1 MVARWRGNGDAGLRR
16 QMQFRI
22 GLLTVYLLILT
33 GPATLHAQAQETE
46 RFDDSDEQRGVV
58 NYPASFFTRYR
69 PTTAL
74 DMVRQIPGFQLDEG
88 SGERGFGASAGNIL
102 INDRRVSAKQDLP
115 SAILARI
122 PASHVERIDLIR
134 GQIRSIDMLGQP
146 VVANILLRGDVPAAV
161 RWEALLLKNFLD
173 SSLDLTDLSM
183 NVSRSAQLRSV
194 DYNAGVSLTRRGT
207 GDEIVVDVLDGSGD
221 LIEERLDGQ
230 DETAYN
236 AGANLNLS
244 TTIGRTLLH
253 FNGQLGWQDFDT
265 TTISDRTPL
274 NNVGE
279 SRQEIFGMDNDTKD
293 IEIGVDAE
301 RSLTDD
307 LVGKGII
314 LFFQNDSDTINTQRI
329 VEDVAGQ
336 TLFRVADSAVKTTEL
351 ITRVEFDWV
360 GWQGHTVQWNIE
372 GAFNAIDGSLM
383 QTDDTG
389 SGPVEIEIPGANTRV
404 EESRWDMLIKD
415 LWPLGDWIVDY
426 GLGAEYSEISQT
438 GDFDRTDN
446 FFFIK
451 PQGLITWSPSLE
463 VQTRLRVA
471 REVAQLNLNDF
482 VTTTQFQD
490 ENLLRG
496 GLDLEPQSTWIA
508 ELTYERRFGD
518 LGVFTVMGFHHWISD
533 VQDFVPLTDE
543 TDAPGN
549 IGDGRRW
556 GVVLEST
563 VPLEFTGLSGARL
576 DLKARWQDTTVVDPV
591 TGMDRILTGRSEHQG
606 PPNFAFTSDN
616 NYDFMYDIAF
626 RQDFQ
631 DARVAW
637 GWDIADRGERTWF
650 RVNEVNFYDEV
661 GMEVN
666 AFIETTRWFGI
677 KIRLEGSN
685 LSHFTETRDRTLY
698 EGRRGLSPVSRREL
712 TETVE
717 GRRLILTVSGTF

>member
-1 MVARWRGNGDAGLRR
+1 ML
-16 QMQFRI
+16 
-22 GLLTVYLLILT
+22 
-33 GPATLHAQAQETE
+33 
-46 RFDDSDEQRGVV
+46 DDSEDQQGVV
-58 NYPASFFTRYR
+58 SYPASFFARYR
-69 PTTAL
+69 PNTAL
-74 DMVRQIPGFQLDEG
+74 DMVRQIPGFQLDDG

-102 INDRRVSAKQDLP
+102 INDRRLSAKQDLP
-115 SAILARI
+115 SSILARI

-134 GQIRSIDMLGQP
+134 GQVRSIDMLGQT

-161 RWEALLLKNFLD
+161 RWEASLLKNFLD
-173 SSLDLTDLSM
+173 SSLDFTDLVM
-183 NVSRSAQLRSV
+183 NGSRSAQWRNI
-194 DYNAGVSLTRRGT
+194 DYNAGLTLTRRGT
-207 GDEIVVDVLDGSGD
+207 GDEIVVDVLDGNGN
-221 LIEERLDGQ
+221 LTEERLDAQ

-236 AGANLNLS
+236 PGGNLNLS
-244 TTIGRTLLH
+244 TMVGRTLLQ
-253 FNGQLGWQDFDT
+253 FNGQLVWQDFDMMT
-265 TTISDRTPL
+265 VSDRTPV

-279 SRQEIFGMDNDTKD
+279 PRQEIFGSDNDSME
-293 IEIGVDAE
+293 IEVGFDAE
-301 RSLTDD
+301 RSLAAD
-307 LVGKGII
+307 LLGKGIV

-329 VEDVAGQ
+329 IEDVAGQ
-336 TLFRVADSAVKTTEL
+336 TLLRVADSNVKTSEA
-351 ITRVEFDWV
+351 ITRLEFDWL
-360 GWQGHTVQWNIE
+360 GWQGHTLQWNIE
-372 GAFNAIDGSLM
+372 GAFNAIDGSLVL
-383 QTDDTG
+383 TDDTG
-389 SGPVEIEIPGANTRV
+389 SGPVGVDVPGGNTRV
-404 EESRWDMLIKD
+404 EELRGDMLVKD
-415 LWPLGDWIVDY
+415 IWPLGDWVVDY
-426 GLGAEYSEISQT
+426 GLGAEYSEITQT

-451 PQGLITWSPSLE
+451 PQGLITWSPSRE

-496 GLDLEPQSTWIA
+496 GQDLEPQSTWVA
-508 ELTYERRFGD
+508 ELTYERRFGE
-518 LGVFTVMGFHHWISD
+518 LGVVAVTGFHHWISD
-533 VQDFVPLTDE
+533 VQDFVPLTDD

-563 VPLEFTGLSGARL
+563 VPLDILGLTGARL
-576 DLKARWQDTTVVDPV
+576 DVKARWQDSTVVDPV
-591 TGMDRILTGRSEHQG
+591 TGRNRILTGRSEHQG

-616 NYDFMYDIAF
+616 NFDFMYDVAF
-626 RQDFQ
+626 RQDFE

-650 RVNEVNFYDEV
+650 KVNELNFYDEA
-661 GMEVN
+661 GMEAN

-698 EGRRGLSPVSRREL
+698 TGRRGLSPVSRREL
-712 TETVE
+712 TETRE

>member
-1 MVARWRGNGDAGLRR
+1 
-16 QMQFRI
+16 MQLRI
-22 GLLTVYLLILT
+22 GLLIVCLLVTLA
-33 GPATLHAQAQETE
+33 GPATLRAQTQETGS
-46 RFDDSDEQRGVV
+46 FDDSDEQRGVV

-134 GQIRSIDMLGQP
+134 GQVRSIDMLGQP

-173 SSLDLTDLSM
+173 SSLDFTDLSM
-183 NVSRSAQLRSV
+183 NVSRSDQWRNV
-194 DYNAGVSLTRRGT
+194 DYNAGVTLTRRGT
-207 GDEIVVDVLDGSGD
+207 GDEIVVDVLDGNGD
-221 LIEERLDGQ
+221 LTEERLEEQ

-236 AGANLNLS
+236 PGGNLNLS
-244 TTIGRTLLH
+244 TMVGRTLLQ
-253 FNGQLGWQDFDT
+253 FNGQLVWQDFDMT
-265 TTISDRTPL
+265 TVSDRTPA
-274 NNVGE
+274 NNIGE
-279 SRQEIFGMDNDTKD
+279 PRQEIFSSDNDSKE
-293 IEIGVDAE
+293 IEVGVDAE
-301 RSLTDD
+301 RSLAADF
-307 LVGKGII
+307 LGKGII
-314 LFFQNDSDTINTQRI
+314 LFFQNDSDTISTQRI
-329 VEDVAGQ
+329 IEDVAGQ
-336 TLFRVADSAVKTTEL
+336 TLLRVADSNVKTTEA
-351 ITRVEFDWV
+351 ITRLEFDWI

-372 GAFNAIDGSLM
+372 GAFNVIDGSLVL
-383 QTDDTG
+383 TDDTG
-389 SGPVEIEIPGANTRV
+389 SGPVEVPVPGGNTRV
-404 EESRWDMLIKD
+404 EELRGDMLVQDI
-415 LWPLGDWIVDY
+415 WSLGDWVVDY
-426 GLGAEYSEISQT
+426 GLGLEFSEITQT
-438 GDFDRTDN
+438 GDADRTDS

-451 PQGLITWSPSLE
+451 PQGLITWSPSRE

-496 GLDLEPQSTWIA
+496 GQDLEPQSTWIA
-508 ELTYERRFGD
+508 ELSHERRFGD
-518 LGVFTVMGFHHWISD
+518 LGVVSLTGFYHWISD
-533 VQDFVPLTDE
+533 TQDLVPLTDD

-556 GVVLEST
+556 GLVLEST
-563 VPLEFTGLSGARL
+563 VPLEIMRLTGARL
-576 DLKARWQDTTVVDPV
+576 DIKAHWQDSTVVDPV
-591 TGMDRILTGRSEHQG
+591 TGRDRILTGRSEHQG

-616 NYDFMYDIAF
+616 NFDFLYDIAF
-626 RQDFQ
+626 RQDFE

-650 RVNEVNFYDEV
+650 KVNELNLYDEA
-661 GMEVN
+661 GIELN
-666 AFIETTRWFGI
+666 AFIETTRWLGI

-685 LSHFTETRDRTLY
+685 LSHFTETRNRALY
-698 EGRRGLSPVSRREL
+698 TGRRGLSPVSRREL

-717 GRRLILTVSGTF
+717 GRRLILTISGTF